1 MEGYGIGL
9 YATRIFSKK
18 WKAAWYVCHVQDSLD
33 VINIWCLSRW
43 WLMGYFSSL
52 CHHHTYNERPKP
64 KVVLVLVIWISQITS
79 NAITTR
85 GLEYY
90 FWRTVIFFCGCP
102 RPLPR
107 IRGFYNFHFSIGSIH
122 QMKRQIATQHLLGI
136 PFLVWILWLM
146 LLSVSGASIVKN
158 ATSKFCLF
166 ISELPS
172 QEIKYILFYKV
183 QV

>member
-1 MEGYGIGL
+1 MFIKMIDWWAIAFQFL
-9 YATRIFSKK
+9 FS
-18 WKAAWYVCHVQDSLD
+18 L
-33 VINIWCLSRW
+33 L
-43 WLMGYFSSL
+43 SSL

-122 QMKRQIATQHLLGI
+122 QMKSQIATQHLLGI

-158 ATSKFCLF
+158 L
-166 ISELPS
+166 L
-172 QEIKYILFYKV
+172 V
-183 QV
+183 

>member
-1 MEGYGIGL
+1 MFIKMIDWWAIAFQFL
-9 YATRIFSKK
+9 FS
-18 WKAAWYVCHVQDSLD
+18 L
-33 VINIWCLSRW
+33 L
-43 WLMGYFSSL
+43 SSL

-122 QMKRQIATQHLLGI
+122 QMKRQIATQHLLVI
-136 PFLVWILWLM
+136 PFLVWIYDLCFLAFQEHLLLKM
-146 LLSVSGASIVKN
+146 LLVSFVFSFQNSQVRKSNIFYSIK
-158 ATSKFCLF
+158 C
-166 ISELPS
+166 
-172 QEIKYILFYKV
+172 KYNY
-183 QV
+183 